1 MPFDW
6 RLTVG
11 SLVLGPGQLLIIFV
25 AAPVCILALT
35 WYLNRSP
42 LGKASR
48 AAAENADAAQLAGVP
63 IGRVSFNIWAI
74 AGLLAGIGAILAGAH
89 PAAHA
94 VRRARPGAAAAGA
107 RRGR

>member
-1 MPFDW
+1 MLVATIGLAQVFFGLNLLIPRGGELTGKPFPVPFDW

-25 AAPVCILALT
+25 APVCILALT

-48 AAAENADAAQLAGVP
+48 AAAENAEAAQLAGVP
-63 IGRVSFNIWAI
+63 IGACR
-74 AGLLAGIGAILAGAH
+74 
-89 PAAHA
+89 
-94 VRRARPGAAAAGA
+94 
-107 RRGR
+107 